1 MDNKATSAWFAL
13 QVKTRMERMAIQV
26 LEGKGIVSFA
36 AMYKQARRWSD
47 RVKYVDGPLFPGYI
61 FCQFDRI
68 QRVDVLQTP
77 GVISIVRFGNHPAPI
92 PDEEITSLQAA
103 VASGLP
109 VWPLPHLQPGTRVQI
124 KNSCLGQLSGV
135 LLREKSSM
143 RVVVNVTLLQRAVA
157 VELSRDMISAIS
169 GTSLN

>member
-1 MDNKATSAWFAL
+1 MDNKATSPWFAL
-13 QVKTRMERMAIQV
+13 HVKTRMERMAAQV
-26 LEGKGIVSFA
+26 LEGKGIVGFA
-36 AMYKQARRWSD
+36 AMHKQARRWSD

-77 GVISIVRFGNHPAPI
+77 GVISIVGFGNRPAPI
-92 PDEEITSLQAA
+92 PDGEITSLQAA

-124 KNSCLGQLSGV
+124 TNGCLGQLNGV

-143 RVVVNVTLLQRAVA
+143 RVIVNVTLLQRAVA
-157 VELSRDMISAIS
+157 VELSRDMISANF
-169 GTSLN
+169 LN